1 MAAFVFNKRGAY
13 MKTEIIKE
21 NIERVPILILKDI
34 SIFPET
40 MVHFDVTKPK
50 YIKAIENVMLGNQ
63 KIFLVAQKEDI
74 ESLHKNE
81 NIYTIGT
88 MAKVKQ
94 ISKLPNKVLRVLV
107 EGLGRCE
114 LNKLIEENEEFS
126 EADVIIKEKENTLNE
141 VEEQA
146 MVRQIAGLFR
156 EYCNLNPKIG
166 RTLLERISRMNNLG
180 LLCDLVT
187 INLPIINSK
196 KQQVLEANE
205 INERYKVL
213 SSILINEI
221 EISRIKEELAKEVKG
236 RVEKNQKE
244 YFLREQMHYIK
255 EELGENGK
263 FSDVGSFREEL
274 INIDAKE
281 SVKEK
286 IKKEIVR
293 FESLSDSSMESA
305 VQRGYLETLMELPWN
320 KASID
325 SNDIKQAE
333 KILNEEHYGLEKVK
347 ERILEF
353 LAVRTL
359 TKQGQSPIICLIGP
373 PGTGKTSIAQS
384 VSNALNKKYVRISL
398 GGVRDEA
405 EIRGHR
411 KTYVGAMPGRIA
423 SGLRHAGVNNPLML
437 LDEIDKVGSDY
448 KGDAYSALLEV
459 LDPDQN
465 IKFRDHYVEIPI
477 DLSNVLF
484 IATANDRNKIPRP
497 LLDRMEIIE
506 ISTYIENEKF
516 HIAKDFLYA
525 KQLRKNGLLKKQ
537 LKITDAA
544 IYAII
549 QYYTRE
555 AGVRELER
563 KIGEICRKTA
573 KKILENSNKK
583 ITVTERNI
591 SDFLGKHKYNVKKAN
606 LKDEVGIVRGLA
618 WTVVGGDTL
627 QIEVNVMDGKGE
639 IELTGQLGDV
649 MKESARAGISYIR
662 SLEGSYKIDPV
673 YFKEHDIHIHIPEGA
688 VPKDGPSAGIT
699 MALAVYSAITNR
711 KVKHDVAMTGEITLR
726 GRVLQIGGLK
736 EKIIAAKT
744 AGMKTVLVPK
754 DNKPDIEEM
763 EEEIKEGLNII
774 FVDSM
779 KKVMEYA
786 LL

>member
-1 MAAFVFNKRGAY
+1 ME
-13 MKTEIIKE
+13 TEIIKE
-21 NIERVPILILKDI
+21 NIERVPVIILKDI

-40 MVHFDVTKPK
+40 MIHFDVTKPK
-50 YIKAIENVMLGNQ
+50 YIKAIESSMLGNQ

-74 ESLHKNE
+74 ASIPQKK
-81 NIYTIGT
+81 NIYMIGT
-88 MAKVKQ
+88 MVKVKQ

-107 EGLGRCE
+107 EGMQRCE
-114 LNKLIEENEEFS
+114 IITLHEDTDEYL
-126 EADVIIKEKENTLNE
+126 EADVLIKEKENHLSE
-141 VEEQA
+141 IEEQA
-146 MVRQIAGLFR
+146 MVRQIGGLFR

-180 LLCDLVT
+180 LLCDLIT
-187 INLPIINSK
+187 INLPITNSK
-196 KQQVLEANE
+196 KQEILEANE
-205 INERYKVL
+205 VNNRYEVL

-221 EISRIKEELAKEVKG
+221 EISRIKDELAKEVKG

-255 EELGENGK
+255 EELGDNGK
-263 FSDVGSFREEL
+263 FSDVDSFRNALEKLDASEEVC
-274 INIDAKE
+274 A
-281 SVKEK
+281 K
-286 IKKEIVR
+286 IKKEIDR
-293 FESLSDSSMESA
+293 FDSLSESSSESA
-305 VQRGYLETLMELPWN
+305 VQRGYIETLMELPWN
-320 KASID
+320 KFSVDAE
-325 SNDIKQAE
+325 DIKKVE
-333 KILNEEHYGLEKVK
+333 KVLNEEHYGLEKVK

-373 PGTGKTSIAQS
+373 PGTGKTSIAHS
-384 VSNALNKKYVRISL
+384 VANALNKKYVRISL

-423 SGLRHAGVNNPLML
+423 SGLRYAGVNNPLML

-465 IKFRDHYVEIPI
+465 IRFRDHYVEIPL

-484 IATANDRNKIPRP
+484 IATANDRGKIPRP

-516 HIAKDFLYA
+516 HIAKEFLYE
-525 KQLRKNGLLKKQ
+525 KQLGKNGLSKNQ

-544 IYAII
+544 LYVII
-549 QYYTRE
+549 QSYTRE

-573 KKILENSNKK
+573 KIILEKKRNK
-583 ITVTERNI
+583 IIISERNI
-591 SDFLGKHKYNVKKAN
+591 TDFLGKHKYNIKKAN
-606 LKDEVGIVRGLA
+606 AKDQVGIVRGLA

-649 MKESARAGISYIR
+649 MKESARTGISFIR
-662 SLEGSYKIDPV
+662 SLEGAYKIDPIF
-673 YFKEHDIHIHIPEGA
+673 FKEHDIHIHIPEGA

-711 KVKHDVAMTGEITLR
+711 KVRHNVAMTGEITLR
-726 GRVLQIGGLK
+726 GRVLPIGGLK

-744 AGMKTVLVPK
+744 AGITTVLVPK
-754 DNKPDIEEM
+754 ENKPDMEEIEE
-763 EEEIKEGLNII
+763 EVTKGLQIYY
-774 FVDSM
+774 VESM

-786 LL
+786 LS

>member
-1 MAAFVFNKRGAY
+1 ME
-13 MKTEIIKE
+13 TELIKE
-21 NIERVPILILKDI
+21 NRERVPVIILKDI

-40 MVHFDVTKPK
+40 MIHFDVTKAK
-50 YIKAIENVMLGNQ
+50 YIKAIENAMLGNQ

-74 ESLHKNE
+74 TSIPQKN
-81 NIYTIGT
+81 NIYEIGT

-107 EGLGRCE
+107 EGMQRCE
-114 LNKLIEENEEFS
+114 IIDLIEESEEYL
-126 EADVIIKEKENTLNE
+126 EANVLIKEKENTLNE

-146 MVRQIAGLFR
+146 MVRQIGGLFR
-156 EYCNLNPKIG
+156 EFCNLNPKIG
-166 RTLLERISRMNNLG
+166 KTLLERINRMNNLA
-180 LLCDLVT
+180 LLCDLIT

-196 KQQVLEANE
+196 KQEVLEANE
-205 INERYKVL
+205 VNKRYEVL
-213 SSILINEI
+213 STILINEI

-255 EELGENGK
+255 EELGDTGK
-263 FSDVGSFREEL
+263 FSDLDSLRKALENL
-274 INIDAKE
+274 DASE
-281 SVKEK
+281 SVRVK
-286 IKKEIVR
+286 IKKEIDR
-293 FESLSDSSMESA
+293 FESLSDSSSESA

-320 KASID
+320 KCSVD
-325 SNDIKQAE
+325 SENIKQVE
-333 KILNEEHYGLEKVK
+333 KILNEEHYGLVKVK

-373 PGTGKTSIAQS
+373 PGTGKTSIARS
-384 VSNALNKKYVRISL
+384 VANALQKKYVRISL

-411 KTYVGAMPGRIA
+411 RTYVGAMPGRIA
-423 SGLRHAGVNNPLML
+423 TGLRYAGVNNPLML

-465 IKFRDHYVEIPI
+465 IKFRDHYVEIPL

-484 IATANDRNKIPRP
+484 VATANDKSKIPRP

-516 HIAKDFLYA
+516 HIAKEFLYE
-525 KQLRKNGLLKKQ
+525 KQLKKNGLTKSM
-537 LKITDAA
+537 LKISDAA
-544 IYAII
+544 IYTMI

-563 KIGEICRKTA
+563 KIGEICRKSAKMILEEKA
-573 KKILENSNKK
+573 KKITIN
-583 ITVTERNI
+583 ERNLTN
-591 SDFLGKHKYNVKKAN
+591 FLGKHKYSIKKAN
-606 LKDEVGIVRGLA
+606 LKDQVGIVRGLA

-627 QIEVNVMDGKGE
+627 QIEVNVMEGKGE
-639 IELTGQLGDV
+639 IELTGQLGNV
-649 MKESARAGISYIR
+649 MKESARTGISFLR
-662 SLEGSYKIDPV
+662 SLEGAYKIDPK
-673 YFKEHDIHIHIPEGA
+673 FFQEHDIHIHIPEGA

-726 GRVLQIGGLK
+726 GRVLPIGGLK

-744 AGMKTVLVPK
+744 AGIQTILVPK
-754 DNKPDIEEM
+754 ENKADV
-763 EEEIKEGLNII
+763 EEIEQEVREGLQIYY
-774 FVDSM
+774 VESM